1 MKDTLIP
8 VLLGADLNA
17 YGMAR
22 AFFEAYGVPSVAF
35 GRQSLGATRHLRYLS
50 AHVIPDLAD
59 PAVCRGI
66 LLDFAKEN
74 PKKTLLLL
82 ACTDAYVR
90 FLAENASILSPPYI
104 LSAPPKAALA
114 LTEKDVFCRLCA
126 ERGIPCPE
134 TEVFRGIPSAAE
146 LTAAG
151 ERLSYPHI
159 LKPAQSDLY
168 WRYPFA
174 GMEKVYLVHGR
185 HEEARIL
192 SDIYGAG
199 YTGAVLAQRCIGGT
213 RARSYALTLY
223 FDRRGRLTHRACGRA
238 LLEEQTPRGKG
249 NYAALVSAPIP
260 RVAGPI
266 ADLLASF
273 DYRGFA
279 NVDIRRDARGRD
291 YVLEVNLRQGRSN
304 YFLAAAGV
312 DPATLLVEDLV
323 LSRDRAP
330 TDATESVLF
339 RTVPLSVVCR
349 YTAQDRDAILAKTM
363 HRRGRD
369 VSLLVAPY
377 DLRANPLR
385 ALYVAEHLRREKQK
399 FRRYAVPMR

>member
-151 ERLSYPHI
+151 YVFTSET
-159 LKPAQSDLY
+159 DT
-168 WRYPFA
+168 
-174 GMEKVYLVHGR
+174 
-185 HEEARIL
+185 EAAAKLL
-192 SDIYGAG
+192 SDG
-199 YTGAVLAQRCIGGT
+199 YSVGES
-213 RARSYALTLY
+213 ARL
-223 FDRRGRLTHRACGRA
+223 CG
-238 LLEEQTPRGKG
+238 
-249 NYAALVSAPIP
+249 
-260 RVAGPI
+260 
-266 ADLLASF
+266 
-273 DYRGFA
+273 YRDQF
-279 NVDIRRDARGRD
+279 NF
-291 YVLEVNLRQGRSN
+291 S
-304 YFLAAAGV
+304 
-312 DPATLLVEDLV
+312 
-323 LSRDRAP
+323 
-330 TDATESVLF
+330 
-339 RTVPLSVVCR
+339 
-349 YTAQDRDAILAKTM
+349 KM
-363 HRRGRD
+363 
-369 VSLLVAPY
+369 
-377 DLRANPLR
+377 
-385 ALYVAEHLRREKQK
+385 
-399 FRRYAVPMR
+399 FRRRYGVSPKEYAYKSKE